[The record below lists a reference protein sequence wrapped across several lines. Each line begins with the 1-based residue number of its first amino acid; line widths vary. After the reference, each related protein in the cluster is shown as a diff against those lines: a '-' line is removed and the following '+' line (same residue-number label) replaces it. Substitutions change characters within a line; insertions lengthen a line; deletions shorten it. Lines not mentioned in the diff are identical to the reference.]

1 MARHK
6 CLEERARPVSEQRGA
21 SQCGWCGR
29 WLRSGGGLVRHVCAS
44 TVDATVHLELPERRH
59 RRRDVVP
66 RIVTGVVAALAVSG
80 DGAGIAVQGW
90 RIDQQQRSA
99 QPSSTC
105 AYAASGCDYSCT
117 WSVIERRDLSLSLLK
132 FPSDGIK

>member
-1 MARHK
+1 M
-6 CLEERARPVSEQRGA
+6 
-21 SQCGWCGR
+21 
-29 WLRSGGGLVRHVCAS
+29 
-44 TVDATVHLELPERRH
+44 
-59 RRRDVVP
+59 P
-66 RIVTGVVAALAVSG
+66 RIVTGVVAAFAVSG
-80 DGAGIAVQGW
+80 DGVGIAVHMVQGW

-132 FPSDGIK
+132 FPSDGIT